1 MGQDWI
7 EVTVRTAAEP
17 AEVLSR
23 LNDSTISGSWQDDD
37 VLRLYWPSS
46 VWGPDRVAAL
56 QTVLAQLGYPAAD
69 QAIATGSL
77 ADRNWN
83 EPWARAVQPI
93 RMGRVVIRP
102 SWHRVEYQ
110 ADDIELII
118 DPKQAF
124 GTGHHATTQL
134 LIEWL
139 QEIITG
145 GETVIDL
152 GTGSGILAMVAL
164 RLGAGRAIGIDCD
177 PVAIDCAREYAAQ
190 NGFGEE
196 LSWQIGMAACVCEQ
210 GAVAG
215 DLLVANLDRQ
225 AILDSLQ
232 ALAASAK
239 RGMRLLLSGLLAD
252 QVLEIEQALA
262 SADLYIRTVR
272 ERDGW
277 LALDV
282 VAALSCDQTS
292 NEPAR

>member
-7 EVTVRTAAEP
+7 EVTVRTTADP
-17 AEVLSR
+17 AEILSR
-23 LNDSTISGSWQDDD
+23 LNDPALSGSWQDD
-37 VLRLYWPSS
+37 VLVRLYWPSS
-46 VWGPDRVAAL
+46 VWGPERLAAL
-56 QTVLAQLGYPAAD
+56 QTVLAQLGDAAAD

-83 EPWARAVQPI
+83 ETWARAVQAI
-93 RMGRVVIRP
+93 RIGRVVIRP
-102 SWHRVEYQ
+102 SWHRVECQ

-118 DPKQAF
+118 DPRQAF

-145 GETVIDL
+145 GETVVDL

-164 RLGAGRAIGIDCD
+164 RLGARRAVGIDCD
-177 PVAIDCAREYAAQ
+177 PVAMDCAREYAAQ

-196 LSWQIGMAACVCEQ
+196 VSWQVGTAACLCEQ
-210 GAVAG
+210 GPAAG

-225 AILDSLQ
+225 AILDSLEM
-232 ALAASAK
+232 LAASAK
-239 RGMRLLLSGLLAD
+239 RGSRLLLSGLLDD
-252 QVLEIEQALA
+252 QLPEIERALA
-262 SADLYIRTVR
+262 CKGLYVRTTRQR
-272 ERDGW
+272 EGW

-282 VAALSCDQTS
+282 VAALSCDEAPIES
-292 NEPAR
+292 GS

>member
-1 MGQDWI
+1 MGQNWI
-7 EVTVRTAAEP
+7 EVTVRTLADP

-23 LNDSTISGSWQDDD
+23 LNDSALSGSWQDDD
-37 VLRLYWPSS
+37 LLRLYWPSS
-46 VWGPDRVAAL
+46 VWGPDRLAAL

-93 RMGRVVIRP
+93 RIGRVVIRP
-102 SWHRVEYQ
+102 SWHRVECQ

-139 QEIITG
+139 QEIIAG
-145 GETVIDL
+145 GERMFDL

-164 RLGAGRAIGIDCD
+164 RLGAGRSVGIDCD

-190 NGFGEE
+190 NGFREE
-196 LSWQIGMAACVCEQ
+196 LSWQVGTATSLCEHGPAA
-210 GAVAG
+210 GA
-215 DLLVANLDRQ
+215 LIVANLDRQ
-225 AILDSLQ
+225 AILDSVE
-232 ALAASAK
+232 AFAASAK
-239 RGMRLLLSGLLAD
+239 RGARVLLSGLLDD
-252 QVLEIEQALA
+252 QLPEIERAFA
-262 SADLYIRTVR
+262 CEDLFVR
-272 ERDGW
+272 STRQREGW

-282 VAALSCDQTS
+282 VAALSCDEAS
-292 NEPAR
+292 VERGS